1 MGKLRTLCGTIA
13 FLLLI
18 LALNVIAVRRDAFS
32 AAVLWPLAGATLS
45 GLVWAVLTVIER
57 IGKGAP
63 EKKSSNL
70 GAIFASFTFLG
81 ICIVLYAFV
90 TKWDQAWDLTGE
102 GRLEL
107 APQTIQ
113 VLQGLTQD
121 VTAYGLFNEDIPSD
135 QRELE
140 VAREKARLFL
150 ERCAKLSPRLK
161 VEFIDPQIEK
171 LRCEQLGM
179 SFADPRGTV
188 ALKSGARIR
197 TIPLGG
203 GKAQPRL
210 EERDFTNTLIN
221 IIQNTQPKIGFLA
234 GHGESDI
241 TRPEMKGLQQMLTRE
256 GYVAE
261 STAIRPGEGGIA
273 GDYDVIVVNG
283 LNAEQGG
290 DLSPDEL
297 AAIDTFVLGGGRFLL
312 LADPQYAAVAGAPRK
327 RLLDWAQQ
335 RLGIVV
341 GDNLIISKIDKRL
354 GEVSLM
360 SDADA
365 TSVFRQVDVPDVDFK
380 GCYDQSSPI
389 TRNFNKIMMFEAARS
404 VTLEKKLPDHVTGL
418 AIARTLP
425 YCWAETNLAALA
437 QTGKYAIDPGELV
450 GSIGVAAAATLQT
463 EIPIGD
469 SGQMKAARAVVIG
482 DTDFIKGDLQTGLII
497 QGGHL
502 NFIMNTFAWLTERE
516 QLIAIR
522 PTGKENQPIKL
533 TAADETAIAW
543 IAGMGVVQAVLIA
556 SLFVYATRRRYR

>member
-1 MGKLRTLCGTIA
+1 MKKVRTALGAIA

-18 LALNVIAVRRDAFS
+18 VALNIVAIRRDAFS
-32 AAVLWPLAGATLS
+32 PAVLWPLGGAIVF
-45 GLVWAVLTVIER
+45 GLVWAVLSITRRPGQSAQDIR
-57 IGKGAP
+57 
-63 EKKSSNL
+63 SSNL
-70 GAIFASFTFLG
+70 GGILASFTFLG
-81 ICIVLYAFV
+81 ICIVVYAFV
-90 TKWDQAWDLTGE
+90 TRWDRAWDLTEE
-102 GRLEL
+102 GRVDL

-113 VLQGLTQD
+113 VLQGLAED
-121 VTAYGLFNEDIPSD
+121 VTAYGLFSKDIPSE

-140 VAREKARLFL
+140 VAREKALLFL
-150 ERCAKLSPRLK
+150 ERCAKLTPHLS
-161 VEFIDPQIEK
+161 VEFIDPQVDK
-171 LRCEQLGM
+171 ARLVAMGM
-179 SFADPRGTV
+179 SYADPRGTV

-241 TRPEMKGLQQMLTRE
+241 TRPEMKGLQQMLSRE

-297 AAIDTFVLGGGRFLL
+297 AALDTFVLGGGRFLL

-327 RLLDWAQQ
+327 RLLDWVWQ
-335 RLGIVV
+335 RFGIVV

-380 GCYDQSSPI
+380 GCYDQNSPI
-389 TRNFNKIMMFEAARS
+389 TRNFDKIMMLEAARS
-404 VTLEKKLPDHVTGL
+404 VTLEKKLPDRVTGL
-418 AIARTLP
+418 VIARTLP

-482 DTDFIKGDLQTGLII
+482 DTDFIKGDLQTGLLI

-516 QLIAIR
+516 QLIAMR

-533 TAADETAIAW
+533 TGADQTAIAW